1 MATMVLFSGEEP
13 PPEAAKPET
22 TRLVE
27 GNSIEVV
34 GWRMLDNSQR
44 WQYVFVF
51 PMDFKSDYWSSP
63 ASEPNEAWDRIFT
76 RLDGTAKMTFST
88 GTTNRQFH
96 QAVLDELVKIL
107 TGPWCGFEVG
117 KYRTIDEDELFLL
130 VSLED
135 EEAIK
140 AIAEKEEFPAM
151 LRHDVVYKDLTCATD
166 ESTGRDRFRVRDF
179 GEFLDGKRHT
189 NRYPGHVRYTAEVDK
204 VCEDFYTADHIRL
217 ARHRIRRFVRLQSL
231 VSEGVVNQYFCVHQW
246 TDLQFFYEVQRWND
260 PCNLLQ
266 WPAEHLPD
274 SIQQY
279 FGADLSFFFHWF
291 NAYTRF
297 LFWPALL
304 STPILAQDFFFK
316 ESIPETI
323 RWGEYVA
330 FSIFLGVWSTTFLA
344 RYKHMKNLK
353 VLKWGM
359 KHHDREF
366 AEIRRQFRD
375 DYRDSWGEYFQ
386 QLLHWILCA
395 AFMSETVFFTLF
407 VSQLRIKARV
417 DPMGRSYGIRHQ
429 HLQAYGKYMIT
440 ANIKIVDYLWT
451 SLSTHLSKNENW
463 RTPGELRNKAT
474 EKLFAVKFVV
484 YYYPFLYTIFIKP
497 AIYDIDIQ
505 PCFKALSSDLRL
517 FFFTQIAMEVISLFV
532 SLLTSWLKVASE
544 RRRFANKEYSYLE
557 YQAKCPEYSDEDL
570 MSDVQLQVINYGFL
584 VMFGVCLP
592 YVCCICFCVNFLF
605 KRILAY
611 KVSYIYQ
618 RPSPFGAE
626 GFGAEDIITL
636 LSWIGVIFNTFLVIF
651 VSPLCGDMSF
661 ERKLLI
667 FISVENA
674 ILVLKT
680 LIDTAIGPSSTAQ
693 RRIEEHQAKVIPKI
707 LQEHNP
713 TSWSVLAK
721 GASRLALPN
730 GRSIGEMLR
739 CT

>member
-1 MATMVLFSGEEP
+1 M
-13 PPEAAKPET
+13 
-22 TRLVE
+22 
-27 GNSIEVV
+27 
-34 GWRMLDNSQR
+34 
-44 WQYVFVF
+44 
-51 PMDFKSDYWSSP
+51 
-63 ASEPNEAWDRIFT
+63 
-76 RLDGTAKMTFST
+76 
-88 GTTNRQFH
+88 
-96 QAVLDELVKIL
+96 
-107 TGPWCGFEVG
+107 
-117 KYRTIDEDELFLL
+117 
-130 VSLED
+130 
-135 EEAIK
+135 
-140 AIAEKEEFPAM
+140 
-151 LRHDVVYKDLTCATD
+151 
-166 ESTGRDRFRVRDF
+166 
-179 GEFLDGKRHT
+179 
-189 NRYPGHVRYTAEVDK
+189 
-204 VCEDFYTADHIRL
+204 
-217 ARHRIRRFVRLQSL
+217 
-231 VSEGVVNQYFCVHQW
+231 
-246 TDLQFFYEVQRWND
+246 
-260 PCNLLQ
+260 
-266 WPAEHLPD
+266 
-274 SIQQY
+274 
-279 FGADLSFFFHWF
+279 
-291 NAYTRF
+291 
-297 LFWPALL
+297 
-304 STPILAQDFFFK
+304 
-316 ESIPETI
+316 
-323 RWGEYVA
+323 A

-386 QLLHWILCA
+386 QLLHWILCV
-395 AFMSETVFFTLF
+395 AFMAETVFFTLF
-407 VSQLRIKARV
+407 VSQLRIQARV

-451 SLSTHLSKNENW
+451 NLSTYLSKNENW

-517 FFFTQIAMEVISLFV
+517 FFFTQIVMEVIFLFV

-707 LQEHNP
+707 LQEHSS

-721 GASRLALPN
+721 GASKLALPN

>member
-1 MATMVLFSGEEP
+1 
-13 PPEAAKPET
+13 
-22 TRLVE
+22 
-27 GNSIEVV
+27 
-34 GWRMLDNSQR
+34 MLDNSQR
-44 WQYVFVF
+44 WQYVFAF
-51 PMDFKSDYWSSP
+51 PMDFKSDHWSSP
-63 ASEPNEAWDRIFT
+63 AFEPNEAWDRIFT
-76 RLDGTAKMTFST
+76 RLDGTAEMTFST
-88 GTTNRQFH
+88 GTTNKQFH

-189 NRYPGHVRYTAEVDK
+189 NRYPGHVRYSAEVDE

-231 VSEGVVNQYFCVHQW
+231 VSEGVVNQYFCVHHW
-246 TDLQFFYEVQRWND
+246 TDLQFFYQVQRWND

-291 NAYTRF
+291 NAYTSR
-297 LFWPALL
+297 LL
-304 STPILAQDFFFK
+304 VATLGVRPCNQLEAVFILAGSAVHADPGSGKVSDLREFFPAIYTARSSRRFAG
-316 ESIPETI
+316 ESSLDD
-323 RWGEYVA
+323 RYVA

-386 QLLHWILCA
+386 QLLHWILCV
-395 AFMSETVFFTLF
+395 AFMAETVFFTLF
-407 VSQLRIKARV
+407 VSQLRIQARV

-451 SLSTHLSKNENW
+451 NLSTYLSKNENW

-517 FFFTQIAMEVISLFV
+517 FFFTQIVMEVIFLFV

-651 VSPLCGDMSF
+651 VSPLCGDMS
-661 ERKLLI
+661 LH
-667 FISVENA
+667 
-674 ILVLKT
+674 
-680 LIDTAIGPSSTAQ
+680 PSSSSSG
-693 RRIEEHQAKVIPKI
+693 I
-707 LQEHNP
+707 L
-713 TSWSVLAK
+713 SKL
-721 GASRLALPN
+721 
-730 GRSIGEMLR
+730 
-739 CT
+739 